1 MLLLQSLTSPVL
13 IIPQSNRV
21 RAARLGPA
29 EERVGVSGRSHMFA
43 LMTTRVA
50 GVDLGLDIR
59 DKRDKQLQCQI
70 QLQLRG
76 RHPDADNDTLG
87 YRGEITYQSI
97 WTRRSHVITRPTH
110 LGGQAKRSE
119 SQDRVDF
126 PAEPRTG
133 SRETR
138 ETSPSPP
145 LEACSSL
152 WSRSKAG
159 RVWPLSLVAQHE
171 P

>member
-1 MLLLQSLTSPVL
+1 MLLQSLTSPVL

-29 EERVGVSGRSHMFA
+29 EERLGVSGRSHMFA

-70 QLQLRG
+70 QLRG

-87 YRGEITYQSI
+87 YRGEIT
-97 WTRRSHVITRPTH
+97 
-110 LGGQAKRSE
+110 
-119 SQDRVDF
+119 
-126 PAEPRTG
+126 
-133 SRETR
+133 
-138 ETSPSPP
+138 
-145 LEACSSL
+145 
-152 WSRSKAG
+152 
-159 RVWPLSLVAQHE
+159 
-171 P
+171 